1 MAYYPPAGLSII
13 FQVGKEMKK
22 VVGALRICVR
32 KKWGGVGIKI
42 EGIKNL
48 VANRHHKNLKGF

>member
-1 MAYYPPAGLSII
+1 
-13 FQVGKEMKK
+13 MKK